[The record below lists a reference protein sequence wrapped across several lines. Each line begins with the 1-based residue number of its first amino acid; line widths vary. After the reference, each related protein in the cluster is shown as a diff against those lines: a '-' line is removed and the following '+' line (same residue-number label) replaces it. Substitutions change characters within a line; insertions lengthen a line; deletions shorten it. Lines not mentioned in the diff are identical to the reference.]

1 MFEGEGHGIGEVSSC
16 SMDGKPWH
24 SDTPGGS
31 YKNVQ
36 IVYFSYIGGNKN
48 KRIEGVHKNIFHD
61 QPGVI

>member
-1 MFEGEGHGIGEVSSC
+1 
-16 SMDGKPWH
+16 MDGKPWH